1 MLDNIRI
8 KTTPGGDNK
17 FLKVKIKQDF
27 DFIEILSLRISQSQA
42 YRRFCSDYGVVVG
55 RVSVNNGL
63 GIPNARVSIFI
74 PIDSDDAIDPEI
86 LGLYPFEIITDKDSD
101 GLPYNLLPKNSRG
114 KDDCYTTIGTF
125 PTKRE
130 IQDNPEI
137 SDIYCKYYKYTT
149 TTNDSGDFMI
159 FGVPVGAHY
168 LHVDADISDIG
179 IFSQKPY
186 ELINDGGNV
195 KSFQSP
201 TKYKDRV
208 QTTNLSQLKTF
219 SPISATVIPFWGDTE
234 QCEIGISRFDVDLRV
249 TITPSALFV
258 GSIISDTG
266 KNSLGKTCVPSLKMG
281 KHSELSTGSGT
292 IEMIRKTRGGGT
304 ERFDVNGGQVIDD
317 NGTWAYLI
325 PMNLNYVIT
334 SEEGKLIPSDDPTRG
349 IPTTSN
355 VRFRIGMDT
364 NGSEGQST
372 TRAKYLVPNNP
383 SGNTIDYN
391 FDSSTNDSSFTE
403 LIWNEIYTIKNY
415 IARVQISTINP
426 EERQFVGI
434 KDVDEG
440 PFTPFPFN
448 KLDIDINPLF
458 GLICIFLNI
467 FVIILCV
474 FNLTIIPLINVVLVI
489 INGVLT
495 IICVIVAGI
504 TAIGCALGNIGNQT
518 GEDECKCNL
527 CINSDDCVN
536 GDCVNACYQPIL
548 EYIPYITVTCDGDA
562 YAPCGVKTDILTG
575 GYTLAWSA
583 TQANS
588 ETQGFHYP
596 DDGHG
601 HGIDAGWIDCVA
613 IGLARSLNLFKFDF
627 YNDWVNGTLYSYLLS
642 VKIDGDNTKFCD
654 TDCVDFFEPG
664 NPNKCIPTFIYDTCT
679 RANPDP
685 NVIGFDASG
694 IGGATYTVTYKN
706 IFEGLIKRHNGQF
719 YYVPKSVENGNKLYA
734 TDIVSLGSMVDCHWK
749 GIPNIHKYLTD
760 TTYNV
765 PPLVAQYSDTDTSID
780 ITGFDTPIN
789 NNDGTTLIG
798 DVVCTAIVSGI
809 LTDND
814 NCVNIRRLSELGVGL
829 DENREDEIPPLGPV
843 NNKIDNDDVESP
855 YIRGAFAF
863 VNSSQGGIQ
872 FNEILFDNGNNFGH
886 DNQNFYD
893 GFRGYKTLNM
903 IKERDNSFYFYFGL
917 INGNSAITKM
927 NKNFFTECTPED
939 DSDFIV
945 IGDVIS
951 GDDGTSNTTTP
962 PTGEIEINILN
973 GRPPYDISWDGP
985 TIGAGPYT
993 NNVSMYAANV
1003 QTQSNL
1009 YSGTYNVKVIDSLNR
1024 VAEGSFYV
1032 PGPDPNACDVQATN
1046 VSQNGALDGKVT
1058 VTIQNGIPP
1067 YDVVLS
1073 QNGSQIA
1080 TQINLPLINNTASH
1094 VFPGLGSGT
1103 YNVTVTDSAVPSS
1116 ECIRTVIISEP
1127 NVLNVTATG
1136 DTVSCFGEDDGRV
1149 TVIVNGGTVPYVIEW
1164 VDSVG
1169 NTVGTGMTIN
1179 NLSLGTYTARV
1190 TDNNGSPTGQLLTST
1205 YTVTEPIDITYS
1217 VTSMNI
1223 GCKGSLTGQISVV
1236 NVNSEND
1243 VRVTLTRG
1251 VSTNILTSQIVS
1263 NSNGTGLISTTL
1275 SPGVYTVKLE
1285 DTGTGCIKISSVVI
1299 SEPTNALSVNLIQNS
1314 TTFTTTATGGWG
1326 DEPVNNPASNNEYIY
1341 TWQYKSVGVWL
1352 PVIQT
1357 PTNTY
1362 SNGIGTSVLNLTST
1376 GYQLRC
1382 VVKAQNNTG
1391 SFCQQ
1396 FTNIITV

>member
-1 MLDNIRI
+1 MSDNIRI

-27 DFIEILSLRISQSQA
+27 DFIEILSLRISQNQA

-63 GIPNARVSIFI
+63 GIPNVRVSIFI

-86 LGLYPFEIITDKDSD
+86 FGIYPFEIITDKDSD

-159 FGVPVGAHY
+159 FGVPLGAHY
-168 LHVDADISDIG
+168 LHVDGDISDIG

-186 ELINDGGNV
+186 ELINDGANT

-201 TKYKDRV
+201 TKYKNNE
-208 QTTNLSQLKTF
+208 QTTTLSQLKRF
-219 SPISATVIPFWGDTE
+219 SPISVSVIPFWGDTE
-234 QCEIGISRFDVDLRV
+234 QCEVGISRNDVDLRV

-258 GSIISDTG
+258 GSIISDSG
-266 KNSLGKTCVPSLKMG
+266 KNSLGKSCVPREDMG
-281 KHSELSTGSGT
+281 KHSQLSTGSGS

-304 ERFDVNGGQVIDD
+304 ERFDAGQVIDD

-383 SGNTIDYN
+383 SGNKIDYN
-391 FDSSTNDSSFTE
+391 FDSSTDNSSFTE

-415 IARVQISTINP
+415 IARVQVSTANI
-426 EERQFVGI
+426 EERQFVAI

-440 PFTPFPFN
+440 PFAPFPFN
-448 KLDIDINPLF
+448 KLDVDINPLF
-458 GLICIFLNI
+458 GLICLFLNI
-467 FVIILCV
+467 FVTIICA
-474 FNLTIIPLINVVLVI
+474 FNLVIIPLINTVLAI
-489 INGVLT
+489 INGVLIT
-495 IICVIVAGI
+495 ICVIVASVSI
-504 TAIGCALGNIGNQT
+504 VACAFDTT
-518 GEDECKCNL
+518 GPAACRCRACLSDACDPNDTSPEN
-527 CINSDDCVN
+527 CIN
-536 GDCVNACYQPIL
+536 ACGSGPIIP
-548 EYIPYITVTCDGDA
+548 YIPYITLTCDSDTEGRA
-562 YAPCGVKTDILTG
+562 YAPCGTKTDIITG
-575 GYTLAWSA
+575 GDTLAWTA
-583 TQANS
+583 TNIDSQ
-588 ETQGFHYP
+588 TQNFHYP
-596 DDGHG
+596 EDGDG

-613 IGLARSLNLFKFDF
+613 IGLAKSLDVFKFDF
-627 YNDWVNGTLYSYLLS
+627 YNDWVNGTLYSYLFS
-642 VKIDGDNTKFCD
+642 VKIDGDSSKFCD
-654 TDCVDFFEPG
+654 TDCGETTNFCR
-664 NPNKCIPTFIYDTCT
+664 NTFIFDTCT
-679 RANPDP
+679 EAPPGSNSTGVFNP
-685 NVIGFDASG
+685 SG
-694 IGGATYTVTYKN
+694 IGGATYTGTYKN

-719 YYVPKSVENGNKLYA
+719 YYVPKSVQKGNKLYA
-734 TDIVSLGSMVDCHWK
+734 TDIVSLGSMIDCHWK
-749 GIPNIHKYLTD
+749 GIPNIHKYFTD
-760 TTYNV
+760 TTYNI
-765 PPLVAQYSDTDTSID
+765 PPLVAEYD
-780 ITGFDTPIN
+780 INNNIETTGFDTDIG
-789 NNDGTTLIG
+789 NDTSLIG
-798 DVVCTAIVSGI
+798 NVICLPGIAGI
-809 LTDND
+809 LTDNN

-829 DENREDEIPPLGPV
+829 DENRDDESPPLGNV
-843 NNKIDNDDVESP
+843 NNRIDNNDVDSP

-863 VNSSQGGIQ
+863 VNSSQGGGQ
-872 FNEILFDNGNNFGH
+872 FNEILFDDGSDFGE
-886 DNQNFYD
+886 DNQNYYSE
-893 GFRGYKTLNM
+893 FRGYRTRND

-917 INGNSAITKM
+917 INGNGAITKM

-939 DSDFIV
+939 DTDFIV
-945 IGDVIS
+945 IGDVKS
-951 GDDGTSNTTTP
+951 GDDGTSTQ

-985 TIGAGPYT
+985 TVNMVQFI
-993 NNVSMYAANV
+993 NNVSMYAPNA

-1009 YSGTYNVKVIDSLNR
+1009 YSGTYNVRVIDSLNR

-1032 PGPDPNACDVQATN
+1032 PGPDPNACDVQVTN
-1046 VSQNGALDGKVT
+1046 VSQNNASDGKVT

-1073 QNGSQIA
+1073 QNGSQVA

-1094 VFPGLGSGT
+1094 IFPGLTVGT
-1103 YNVTVTDSAVPSS
+1103 YDVTVTDSASPSS
-1116 ECIRTVIISEP
+1116 ECKRTVIISEP
-1127 NVLNVTATG
+1127 NVLNVSATG
-1136 DTVSCFGEDDGRV
+1136 DTVSCFGENDGRV

-1164 VDSVG
+1164 KDSIG

-1179 NLSLGTYTARV
+1179 NLSPGTYTVTV
-1190 TDNNGSPTGQLLTST
+1190 TDNNGSSTGQQLTST

-1217 VTSMNI
+1217 VTSVNI
-1223 GCKGSLTGQISVV
+1223 GCKGFSTGQISVF

-1251 VSTNILTSQIVS
+1251 SSTNILTSQIVS
-1263 NSNGTGLISTTL
+1263 NSNGTGVISTTL
-1275 SPGVYTVKLE
+1275 SPGTYLVKLE
-1285 DTGTGCIKISSVVI
+1285 DIGTGCIKISGVFI
-1299 SEPTNALSVNLIQNS
+1299 SEPTNPLSVNLIQNS
-1314 TTFTTTATGGWG
+1314 TTFTTTASGGWG
-1326 DEPVNNPASNNEYIY
+1326 NEPVNNPAQNNVYKY
-1341 TWQYKSVGVWL
+1341 TWQTNIGGNMWISYPPPNQVG
-1352 PVIQT
+1352 
-1357 PTNTY
+1357 TY
-1362 SNGIGTSVLNLTST
+1362 SNGVGTSVKTIPNLTT
-1376 GYQLRC
+1376 GTEVRC
-1382 VVKAQNNTG
+1382 RVRAYNGTSLYCEK
-1391 SFCQQ
+1391 